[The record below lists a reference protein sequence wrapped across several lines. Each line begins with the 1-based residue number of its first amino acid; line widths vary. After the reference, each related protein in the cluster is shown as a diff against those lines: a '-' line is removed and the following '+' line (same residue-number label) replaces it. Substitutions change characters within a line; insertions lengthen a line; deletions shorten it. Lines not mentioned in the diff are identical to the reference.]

1 MKPKPR
7 SYKATPQLV
16 DAPSGQVARELGL
29 PWKQVGMPRLLLGR
43 REWIALPEFGVG
55 PLNAKTDS
63 GARTSSLHAEEIQL
77 TPDGSRV
84 FFVTRDHYG
93 RRVTCEAPLTKSTR
107 VKSSTGVSRRRHVI
121 ETEAMLAGGFTWRI
135 RVTLANRS
143 DMRSPMLLGR
153 QALAGYFLID
163 PQGNHL
169 EGALR
174 DLEAHFPG
182 CHRP

>member
-1 MKPKPR
+1 MKRKPR
-7 SYKATPQLV
+7 SFKATPQQV

-29 PWKQVGMPRLLLGR
+29 PWKQVGMPRLVLGR

-55 PLNAKTDS
+55 PLNAKTDT
-63 GARTSSLHAEEIQL
+63 GARTSSLHAEEIQV
-77 TPDGSRV
+77 TPDGASV
-84 FFVTRDHYG
+84 YFVTRDHYG
-93 RRVTCEAPLTKSTR
+93 RRVTCEAPVTKSTR
-107 VKSSTGVSRRRHVI
+107 VKSSTGVSRRRYVI

-135 RVTLANRS
+135 RLTLANRK
-143 DMRSPMLLGR
+143 DMRSPLLLGR
-153 QALAGYFLID
+153 QALSGYFLID

-169 EGALR
+169 KGALR

>member
-16 DAPSGQVARELGL
+16 DTPSAQVAKEIGL
-29 PWKQVGMPRLLLGR
+29 PWKQVGMPRLVLGR

-55 PLNAKTDS
+55 PLNAKTDT
-63 GARTSSLHAEEIQL
+63 GARTSSLHAEEIQV
-77 TPDGSRV
+77 TPDGLLV

-93 RRVTCEAPLTKSTR
+93 RRITCEAPIARSTK
-107 VKSSTGVSRRRHVI
+107 VKSSTGVSRRRFVI
-121 ETEAMLAGGFTWRI
+121 ETDAMHAGGFFWRI
-135 RVTLANRS
+135 RLTLANRS

-169 EGALR
+169 KGALR